1 MTEEENKINLPE
13 EKPGAKPTTGMRLVG
28 INLGVLVG
36 YTVICAVAG
45 DSGLILDAFIIAIH
59 VIICIGMAAAARRW
73 AWLLSGL
80 IVLIIGFSTCV
91 GVISLRG
98 GIG

>member
-1 MTEEENKINLPE
+1 MTEDENKINRSPKE
-13 EKPGAKPTTGMRLVG
+13 SEAKPSTNMQLVG
-28 INLGVLVG
+28 INLGVLAG
-36 YTVICAVAG
+36 YTVICVAAG
-45 DSGLILDAFIIAIH
+45 GGGLMLDAFIIAGH

-80 IVLIIGFSTCV
+80 IVLVIGFSTCA
-91 GVISLRG
+91 GAINLHG